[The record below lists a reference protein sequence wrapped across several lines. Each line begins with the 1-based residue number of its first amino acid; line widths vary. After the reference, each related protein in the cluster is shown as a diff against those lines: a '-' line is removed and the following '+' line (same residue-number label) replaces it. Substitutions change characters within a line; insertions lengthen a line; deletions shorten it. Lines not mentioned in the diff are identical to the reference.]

1 MAYVDTQISKAQ
13 RTIAD
18 AVAGKGLA
26 KAIQQLQAKS
36 QIKDSLKPLP
46 ARGDITSKRK
56 IGKKTGS
63 GTSGDFNETSRVYY
77 GTTQELKS
85 SDGLFTLEYHNL
97 QRLVTDR
104 AVFTYR
110 DYIPT

>member
-1 MAYVDTQISKAQ
+1 MGYFDTQVARAQ
-13 RTIAD
+13 RTLAD

-26 KAIQQLQAKS
+26 KAIKQLQDRSA
-36 QIKDSLKPLP
+36 IKDSLKPLP
-46 ARGDITSKRK
+46 ARGDITGKRQ

-63 GTSGDFNETSRVYY
+63 GTAGDFNELSRAYY

-97 QRLVTDR
+97 QRLTTDR
-104 AVFTYR
+104 AIFTFR